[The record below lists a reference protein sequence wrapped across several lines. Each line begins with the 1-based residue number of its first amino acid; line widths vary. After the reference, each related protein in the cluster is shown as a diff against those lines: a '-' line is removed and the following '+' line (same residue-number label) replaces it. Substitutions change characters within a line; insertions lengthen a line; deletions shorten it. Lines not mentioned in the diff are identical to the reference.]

1 MDIRELRVGDIVT
14 TNGKPM
20 GTEEG
25 NYYRVIE
32 IDSKNNLENELI
44 GSVTIESVN
53 DKDFGYV
60 GAWVDYLKPIP
71 LTDELLKKIGAQE
84 INIEGH
90 HFISI
95 GCENNG
101 VLLHHSR
108 YAYALT
114 TEYYRIAVRKPIKY
128 LHQLQH
134 ELYDAG
140 IEFKIELQ

>member
-1 MDIRELRVGDIVT
+1 
-14 TNGKPM
+14 M

-60 GAWVDYLKPIP
+60 GAWVDYLRPIP
-71 LTDELLKKIGAQE
+71 LTDELLLNIGAKE
-84 INIEGH
+84 IEIVGH
-90 HFISI
+90 HYLYIGNKEQSI
-95 GCENNG
+95 
-101 VLLHHSR
+101 LLHHSR
-108 YAYALT
+108 YAYVLT
-114 TEYYRIAVRKPIKY
+114 AEYYRISVRKPIKY

-140 IEFKIELQ
+140 IELKIEL